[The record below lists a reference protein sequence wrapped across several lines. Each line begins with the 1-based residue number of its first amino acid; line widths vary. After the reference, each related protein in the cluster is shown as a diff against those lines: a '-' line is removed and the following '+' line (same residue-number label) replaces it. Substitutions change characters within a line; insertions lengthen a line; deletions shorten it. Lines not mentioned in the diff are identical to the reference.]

1 MLERYDVTP
10 EMLLYRFC
18 ELIPQFFGI
27 KLHFLRFQNA
37 GDDYKLVKQLNM
49 NNLLLPSGI
58 GLHEHYCRRWL
69 AVRLLKELA
78 TTHAAGE
85 TSAAPLVGAQ
95 ISEFLGSHER
105 FLSFGFA
112 RPLVLS
118 AHVGSSVVVG
128 FRVDA
133 ELKQIIRF
141 VEDPAI
147 PVVIINETCE
157 RCPLVGEQCT
167 VRGTEPIIL
176 HEEKIKAE
184 RKIALGQLMAQ
195 LQG

>member
-1 MLERYDVTP
+1 MLF
-10 EMLLYRFC
+10 YRFC

-37 GDDYKLVKQLNM
+37 DGDYKLVKQLNM

-69 AVRLLKELA
+69 AMRLLRDLA
-78 TTHAAGE
+78 ATNVSAEAG
-85 TSAAPLVGAQ
+85 AVPLVGAQ

-118 AHVGSSVVVG
+118 ADVGSSVIVG

-133 ELKQIIRF
+133 ELKQVIRF

-157 RCPLVGEQCT
+157 RCPLVGDQCT
-167 VRGTEPIIL
+167 VRGAEPIIL
-176 HEEKIKAE
+176 HEEKLKAE
-184 RKIALGQLMAQ
+184 RKLALGKLMAQ